1 MNFGPATVERMEPYE
16 FAAFIRNARSVCSD
30 PVVEQTCSTICL
42 RTRSDRIFSQEIGV
56 RWSEFVEF
64 VDGAGAE
71 VRTRD
76 VQLGKLV
83 RRPTQKVGHVRVFQR
98 REGLPAFRQ
107 FSAFH

>member
-76 VQLGKLV
+76 VQLGKLTRAV
-83 RRPTQKVGHVRVFQR
+83 QLRVATGRNVQ
-98 REGLPAFRQ
+98 
-107 FSAFH
+107 